1 MTRGSER
8 STAASRRK
16 FLLSSGIVAATALA
30 GCSSNS
36 GDGNGNGGSNSANSN
51 SGSNDG
57 NDGGNGNNNE
67 EENSG
72 SEGDDGFGE
81 FDPNNPIESLPQ
93 TALTLFENDFDV
105 GTAETLQNM
114 ESREEPVHGNPPLSV
129 EETGEDYIDPDTISY
144 AYGQGGDAA
153 NIYQDA
159 MQPLMDNIEEETGKP
174 VEFVTLNN
182 PTAVVEAMRAERLHV
197 SSVGAGTTPYL
208 VNIGG
213 GVPFSMLVNEGTF
226 GYRMWTIA
234 HVDND
239 DITGLSDL
247 EGLKVAHSSETS
259 NSGNLA
265 PRALLPEE
273 GLTPGEDYEVTYS
286 GGHDNS
292 IRGVISEDFEAANA
306 ASSIFGDMYSADE
319 VDPSNV
325 RVIYASQPFP
335 SLPVQYR
342 YNLEP
347 EIVEGIRRA
356 HFEYDYSGTSVEDA
370 GGTEYVEFDYATH
383 HHPVLLIQ
391 QSLDVEYEIGN
402 LGE

>member
-1 MTRGSER
+1 M
-8 STAASRRK
+8 
-16 FLLSSGIVAATALA
+16 
-30 GCSSNS
+30 
-36 GDGNGNGGSNSANSN
+36 
-51 SGSNDG
+51 
-57 NDGGNGNNNE
+57 
-67 EENSG
+67 
-72 SEGDDGFGE
+72 
-81 FDPNNPIESLPQ
+81 
-93 TALTLFENDFDV
+93 FENDFDV
-105 GTAETLQNM
+105 GPADTLANM
-114 ESREEPVHGNPPLSV
+114 EEREEPVHGNPPLSV
-129 EETGEDYIDPDTISY
+129 EETDADYIDPDTISY

-159 MQPLMDNIEEETGKP
+159 MTPLMENIEEETGKS

-247 EGLKVAHSSETS
+247 EGLTVAHSSETS

-265 PRALLPEE
+265 PRALLPEQ

-292 IRGVISEDFEAANA
+292 INGVIAGDFPAANC
-306 ASSIFGDMYSADE
+306 ASSIFGDMYAADE
-319 VDPSNV
+319 VDPSQV
-325 RVIYASQPFP
+325 RVIYFSQPFP

-347 EIVEGIRRA
+347 ELVEGIKRA
-356 HFEYDYSGTSVEDA
+356 HFDYDYSGTSVEDA

-391 QSLDVEYEIGN
+391 QSLDVEYQIGN
-402 LGE
+402 LG

>member
-1 MTRGSER
+1 MPERPSEEPR
-8 STAASRRK
+8 FVSRRN
-16 FLLSSGIVAATALA
+16 FLLTSGVAGAAALA
-30 GCSSNS
+30 GCSSS
-36 GDGNGNGGSNSANSN
+36 GGSGSSGNGNSD
-51 SGSNDG
+51 SGSNDASS
-57 NDGGNGNNNE
+57 GGSGTNNE
-67 EENSG
+67 ENNSN
-72 SEGDDGFGE
+72 GDGDGFGE

-93 TALTLFENDFDV
+93 TALTLFKNDFDV
-105 GTAETLQNM
+105 GTADTLQSM
-114 ESREEPVHGNPPLSV
+114 ETREEPAHGSSPLTV
-129 EETGEDYIDPDTISY
+129 EDTGEDYIDPDTISY

-153 NIYQDA
+153 NIYQEA

-234 HVDND
+234 HADND
-239 DITGLSDL
+239 NITELSDL
-247 EGLKVAHSSETS
+247 EGLNVAHSSETS

-292 IRGVISEDFEAANA
+292 IKGIISGDFKAANA

-319 VDPSNV
+319 VDPSKV
-325 RVIYASQPFP
+325 RVVYASQPFP

-342 YNLEP
+342 YNLKP
-347 EIVEGIRRA
+347 EVVEGIKRA
-356 HFEYDYSGTSVEDA
+356 HFEYDYSGTSVEEA

-391 QSLDVEYEIGN
+391 QSLDVEYEVGN
-402 LGE
+402 LG

>member
-1 MTRGSER
+1 MAHDSEAL
-8 STAASRRK
+8 SDLATRRK
-16 FLLSSGIVAATALA
+16 FLLSSGSAGVLALA
-30 GCSSNS
+30 GCASNS
-36 GDGNGNGGSNSANSN
+36 GSDGNGGS
-51 SGSNDG
+51 GDG
-57 NDGGNGNNNE
+57 GGGDGGDGGNGGSTNFGKFDS
-67 EENSG
+67 ENALA
-72 SEGDDGFGE
+72 
-81 FDPNNPIESLPQ
+81 SLPQ
-93 TALTLFENDFDV
+93 TAQTLFENDYDV
-105 GTAETLQNM
+105 GTADTLQSM
-114 ESREEPVHGNPPLSV
+114 EEREKPVHGNPPLSV
-129 EETGEDYIDPDTISY
+129 EETGEDYIDPDTIQY

-159 MQPLMDNIEEETGKP
+159 MTPLMENIEEETGKS
-174 VEFVTLNN
+174 VEFRTLNN

-213 GVPFSMLVNEGTF
+213 GVPFAMLVNEGTF

-247 EGLKVAHSSETS
+247 EGLTVAHSSETS

-265 PRALLPEE
+265 PRALLPEQ

-292 IRGVISEDFEAANA
+292 INGVIAGDFPAANC
-306 ASSIFGDMYSADE
+306 ASSIFGDMYAADE
-319 VDPSNV
+319 VDPSKV
-325 RVIYASQPFP
+325 RVIHFSQPFA
-335 SLPVQYR
+335 SLPLQYR
-342 YNLEP
+342 YNLDP

-356 HFEYDYSGTSVEDA
+356 LFDYDYSGTSVEEA
-370 GGTEYVEFDYATH
+370 GGNQFAEFDYATH

-391 QSLDVEYEIGN
+391 QSLDVEYQIGN
-402 LGE
+402 LG